1 MEDNIH
7 LAENE
12 VSDGFWEN
20 RAPETRAMMEW
31 IRDNVFILSANIHG
45 GAKVSV
51 IKENKKEEEAGVSAK
66 WKFQTSVDQSKIL
79 GLHAQPQHTSSPK
92 ILHKAG

>member
-31 IRDNVFILSANIHG
+31 IRDNLFILSANIHG

-51 IKENKKEEEAGVSAK
+51 IKENKKEGEAGVSTK
-66 WKFQTSVDQSKIL
+66 WKIQTLVDQSKIL
-79 GLHAQPQHTSSPK
+79 SMP
-92 ILHKAG
+92 AGRQ